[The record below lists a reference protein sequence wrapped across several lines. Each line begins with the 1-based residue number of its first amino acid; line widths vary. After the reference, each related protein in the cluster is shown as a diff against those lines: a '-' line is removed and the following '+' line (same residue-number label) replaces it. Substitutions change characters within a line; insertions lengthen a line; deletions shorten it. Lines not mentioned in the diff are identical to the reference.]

1 MYKFYLDNM
10 LLPVTPGKLQVK
22 ISGANKTLTL
32 INEGEIN
39 FLRTPGLTD
48 ITFDCELPGLAAY
61 AYSTDSY
68 KRPDSY
74 LEKFE
79 TLMTAKKPFQFIV
92 KRGSK
97 LFKTNMK
104 VSLENYTIKEDAS
117 KGPDLTVS
125 VTLKQY
131 RDFATKTVTLPPI
144 TRPEASAQVQATRET
159 SNAPSTKTYTV
170 KKGDTLWAIA
180 KQYYGNGSQ
189 YPKIVAANSSIKNP
203 NLIYPG
209 QVFTIP

>member
-10 LLPVTPGKLQVK
+10 LLPVTPSKLTVK
-22 ISGANKTLTL
+22 INGTNKTLTM

-48 ITFDCELPGLAAY
+48 VSFDCVLPGLAAY
-61 AYSTDSY
+61 AFSADSY
-68 KRPDSY
+68 SRPDNY
-74 LEKFE
+74 LGKFE
-79 TLMTAKKPFQFIV
+79 SLMTSKKPFQFIV

-104 VSLENYTIKEDAS
+104 VSLESYSIKEDAS
-117 KGPDLTVS
+117 KGPDLTIS
-125 VTLKQY
+125 LELKQY

-144 TRPEASAQVQATRET
+144 TRPAASATVQQNRET
-159 SNAPSTKTYTV
+159 SNAPSAQTYTV

-180 KQYYGNGSQ
+180 KKYYGSGAQ

>member
-10 LLPVTPGKLQVK
+10 LLPVTPSKLTVK
-22 ISGANKTLTL
+22 INGTNKTLTM

-48 ITFDCELPGLAAY
+48 VSFDCVLPGLAAY
-61 AYSTDSY
+61 VFSADSY
-68 KRPDSY
+68 SRPDNY
-74 LEKFE
+74 LGKFE
-79 TLMTAKKPFQFIV
+79 KLMTSKEPFQFIV

-104 VSLENYTIKEDAS
+104 VSLESYSIKEDAS
-117 KGPDLTVS
+117 KGPDITVS
-125 VTLKQY
+125 VELKQY

-144 TRPEASAQVQATRET
+144 TRPAASATVQANRET
-159 SNAPSTKTYTV
+159 SNAPTAQTYTV
-170 KKGDTLWAIA
+170 QKGDTLWAIA
-180 KQYYGNGSQ
+180 KKYYGNGAQ
-189 YPKIVAANSSIKNP
+189 YTKIVAANSSIKNP